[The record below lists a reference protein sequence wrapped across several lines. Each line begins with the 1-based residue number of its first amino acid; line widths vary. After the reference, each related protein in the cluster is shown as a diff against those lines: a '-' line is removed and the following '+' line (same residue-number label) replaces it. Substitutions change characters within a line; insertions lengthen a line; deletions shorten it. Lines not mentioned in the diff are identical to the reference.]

1 LFDGVAFPCRLR
13 NSFAV
18 PHSEPIFGFTLSRS
32 RQLLSLYRGCG
43 GGQLIL
49 SPAAAGRNVLRPF
62 RRGAPMSILQIGF
75 VVRSGVSALVIAF
88 LLSYEAQHEWGLS
101 GVAVRTGALLA
112 ALLIANLVALELF
125 GKSLRKPK

>member
-1 LFDGVAFPCRLR
+1 
-13 NSFAV
+13 
-18 PHSEPIFGFTLSRS
+18 
-32 RQLLSLYRGCG
+32 
-43 GGQLIL
+43 
-49 SPAAAGRNVLRPF
+49 
-62 RRGAPMSILQIGF
+62 MSILQIGF

-101 GVAVRTGALLA
+101 GVAVRAGALLA

>member
-1 LFDGVAFPCRLR
+1 
-13 NSFAV
+13 
-18 PHSEPIFGFTLSRS
+18 
-32 RQLLSLYRGCG
+32 
-43 GGQLIL
+43 
-49 SPAAAGRNVLRPF
+49 
-62 RRGAPMSILQIGF
+62 MSILQIGF

-112 ALLIANLVALELF
+112 ALPVANLVALELF